1 MVGMFRALL
10 VLWPVT
16 EIVLL
21 IVAADQFGVG
31 WTLLALGA
39 SALAGMIVI
48 RVLGAISLAE
58 LQRALQRREPP
69 AGPLVRGACVL
80 LAGLLLILPGFLS
93 DLVALLLLIPP
104 LRAAAIRAVWRRWP
118 GAGGGGAG
126 GPTVIEGDYR
136 EIPPEG
142 APGSPPDRKDDKNP
156 WIGDNRQR

>member
-1 MVGMFRALL
+1 MLRVLL
-10 VLWPVT
+10 VLWPIT

-39 SALAGMIVI
+39 SALVGMIVI

-69 AGPLVRGACVL
+69 AGALIRGACAL

-104 LRAAAIRAVWRRWP
+104 VRAAAIRAIWRRWP
-118 GAGGGGAG
+118 GARGGGTR
-126 GPTVIEGDYR
+126 GPPVIDGDYR
-136 EIPPEG
+136 EIPPDG
-142 APGSPPDRKDDKNP
+142 MPSPTSDRKDDKNP